1 MRKILFVMPAL
12 YGGGAEKSLVN
23 LLNLIDYKKYAVDL
37 LLFKQ
42 EGLFLTQIPKEV
54 RLLPLTSSLRYA
66 YKFDMGMFGSLSGF
80 KTGMLRLMSTVV
92 CKVLYKEKAGQQRW
106 MKCYKYCLPNL
117 EGKYDI
123 AVGFLEGE
131 ASYYVIDKVNAKRKI
146 LWVHSNFENIKEE
159 LAKIGV
165 YKIDGVLAD
174 LGVSSHQLD
183 EADRGFS
190 YMQDAPLD
198 MRMDVRC
205 DFSAY
210 DVVNTYSEEELAK
223 IIKDYGEDNWA
234 KRIAKFIVDERQ
246 EKPIETTGEL
256 VEVIKKAIP
265 KKARIDGPHPAKRTF
280 QAIRI
285 EVNNELGV
293 ITKMIDDAVSI
304 MNEGGRVCIITFHSL
319 EDRIVKNEFRDLAL
333 DCVCPSHLPICQC
346 DKESLVKV
354 ITRKPILP
362 SKEEIE
368 ENPRSR
374 SAKLRVAE
382 RI

>member
-1 MRKILFVMPAL
+1 MEFNHVSVLLNECIDNLNIKPDGVYVDCTM
-12 YGGGAEKSLVN
+12 GGAGHSKEIV
-23 LLNLIDYKKYAVDL
+23 KKLSKD
-37 LLFKQ
+37 
-42 EGLFLTQIPKEV
+42 GLFIGFDQDKNAIATAKE
-54 RLLPLTSSLRYA
+54 RLAEYSDRV
-66 YKFDMGMFGSLSGF
+66 KF
-80 KTGMLRLMSTVV
+80 
-92 CKVLYKEKAGQQRW
+92 
-106 MKCYKYCLPNL
+106 
-117 EGKYDI
+117 
-123 AVGFLEGE
+123 
-131 ASYYVIDKVNAKRKI
+131 
-146 LWVHSNFENIKEE
+146 VHSNFENIKEE
-159 LAKIGV
+159 LEKIGV

-198 MRMDVRC
+198 MRMDIRK

-210 DVVNTYSEEELAK
+210 NVVNEYTEDELAE
-223 IIKDYGEDNWA
+223 IIKKYGEDNWA
-234 KRIAKFIVDERQ
+234 KRIAKFIVEAR
-246 EKPIETTGEL
+246 EENPIKTTGEL
-256 VEVIKKAIP
+256 VDIIKKAIP

-293 ITKMIDDAVSI
+293 ITKMIKDACSI
-304 MNEGGRVCIITFHSL
+304 MNTGGRICIITFHSL
-319 EDRIVKNEFRDLAL
+319 EDRIVKNEFKYLSL
-333 DCVCPSHLPICQC
+333 DCICPPEIPFCQC
-346 DKESLVKV
+346 DKVSEVKV

-382 RI
+382 KK